1 MPIKKI
7 VHILDNELRL
17 RSGTNNIDC
26 HHSIPNSSTPLNN
39 IGRFDEL
46 THFFNIINGLF
57 HQSAFTLGLST
68 YHLAPLFHLPEL
80 NVGMNMHIDQQSFEQ
95 QKIDFLKSI
104 TLYSIIG
111 GNEVNT
117 VAKRQNK
124 PTGII
129 KFHTSNKNLMLG
141 VNYRWTPSLTT
152 TFRFGTIPEKR
163 LWSHVEYRGLNETFE
178 LIGEYGARQPC
189 SIQLSYLS
197 CLWQRMHWQIDG
209 GIDLRVNN
217 LNTIRMH
224 FLFVFI

>member
-1 MPIKKI
+1 
-7 VHILDNELRL
+7 
-17 RSGTNNIDC
+17 
-26 HHSIPNSSTPLNN
+26 
-39 IGRFDEL
+39 
-46 THFFNIINGLF
+46 
-57 HQSAFTLGLST
+57 
-68 YHLAPLFHLPEL
+68 
-80 NVGMNMHIDQQSFEQ
+80 MHIDQKSLEQ

-117 VAKRQNK
+117 VANNDQRQNK

-217 LNTIRMH
+217 LNTIRMNS
-224 FLFVFI
+224 LFVFI